1 MLLLF
6 NWRIRLGRVENH
18 AAHIIICIRQHYLF
32 SSFAHSRW
40 RYFEI
45 FWLLHLGTSS
55 IYNIYNSTFFFEK
68 RF

>member
-1 MLLLF
+1 
-6 NWRIRLGRVENH
+6 VENH